1 MSDLELNVDR
11 PILSEGADYKLVP
24 LDEDVWGC
32 YVNKYDTT
40 VVFGKIGFDEDEAED
55 EATLS
60 FDFQI
65 HDGPE
70 EVSEEDEEFKLH
82 IGDTLVSI
90 LTGAFET
97 GDYKIGDDGESGTE
111 NTQEPTD

>member
-40 VVFGKIGFDEDEAED
+40 VVFGKIGFDEDGMIIE
-55 EATLS
+55 
-60 FDFQI
+60 FDGI
-65 HDGPE
+65 NLKE
-70 EVSEEDEEFKLH
+70 EKEREKERID
-82 IGDTLVSI
+82 
-90 LTGAFET
+90 
-97 GDYKIGDDGESGTE
+97 
-111 NTQEPTD
+111 